1 MIYKVKLEIGRIC
14 SRYLGQPGNSF
25 GGELY
30 NREVKGISLSQAVVT
45 KVVTK
50 PEMKITLRK
59 KQDTWAL
66 EVKQRDLRNLD

>member
-1 MIYKVKLEIGRIC
+1 MIYKVKLEIGRVC
-14 SRYLGQPGNSF
+14 SRYLGQPSNSF

-50 PEMKITLRK
+50 PEMKITLK
-59 KQDTWAL
+59 KTRYLGPCGETKGPPQS
-66 EVKQRDLRNLD
+66 